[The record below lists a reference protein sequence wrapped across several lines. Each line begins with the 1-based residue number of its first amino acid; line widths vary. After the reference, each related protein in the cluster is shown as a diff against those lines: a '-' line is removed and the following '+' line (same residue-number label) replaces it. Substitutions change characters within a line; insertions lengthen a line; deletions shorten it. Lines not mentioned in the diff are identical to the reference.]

1 MVNESFGA
9 IKDIKI
15 LNKEKDILEYY
26 NKSRNKLEKN
36 LFYFTVFEGFHFF
49 VARENAVFGVL
60 VFGNFVICVSRHPWR
75 SNGPG

>member
-26 NKSRNKLEKN
+26 DKSRNKLEQN
-36 LFYFTVFEGFHFF
+36 LFYFTVFDKTQ
-49 VARENAVFGVL
+49 
-60 VFGNFVICVSRHPWR
+60 NFCLRR
-75 SNGPG
+75 